1 MLFSSEVH
9 SLVKISFGA
18 QRGAG
23 GAYSL
28 VFVLYH
34 KNTTKN
40 KWYYDDMQIKRQML
54 RKRFVI
60 ILVL

>member
-34 KNTTKN
+34 KK
-40 KWYYDDMQIKRQML
+40 YDQGISGIMMICKS
-54 RKRFVI
+54 KGKCFVSA
-60 ILVL
+60 LS